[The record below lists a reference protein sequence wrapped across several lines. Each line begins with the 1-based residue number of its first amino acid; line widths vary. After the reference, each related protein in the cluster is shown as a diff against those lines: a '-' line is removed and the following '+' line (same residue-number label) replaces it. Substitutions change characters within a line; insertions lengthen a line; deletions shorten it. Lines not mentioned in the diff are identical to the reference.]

1 MTVRTIKISVLILLL
16 FFASACSIN
25 KLQHTKAKP
34 LESQRSGKITVDRKA
49 TGLSGGKVGW
59 GRLSLFAIPVV
70 PISIRGDESLHIMGS
85 VRTALETAGYNV
97 DKTSAYSVLNAAHL
111 RVHVTK
117 LRFSNYTPFFPVPIP
132 LVPTWGI
139 AKVELRLED
148 RDGAAIWQQEVIGRS
163 SNLKFWD
170 GYNAAARGV
179 MNNLVKNM
187 AKAFASDE
195 FYRASLRIKKYSD
208 LKNEA
213 AEEQPDQPPATQE
226 PTVP

>member
-1 MTVRTIKISVLILLL
+1 MTARTIKISVLMLLVL
-16 FFASACSIN
+16 FASACSIN
-25 KLQHTKAKP
+25 KLQHSKAKP
-34 LESQRSGKITVDRKA
+34 LENQRSGKITVDRKA
-49 TGLSGGKVGW
+49 TGLSGDKVGW
-59 GRLSLFAIPVV
+59 GRFSLLAIPVV
-70 PISIRGDESLHIMGS
+70 PVGIHGDESLHIMGS
-85 VRTALETAGYNV
+85 VRAALEAAGYNV

-117 LRFSNYTPFFPVPIP
+117 LRFSNYTPFLPIPIP

-208 LKNEA
+208 LKSETV
-213 AEEQPDQPPATQE
+213 EEKLDQPQKTEEPA
-226 PTVP
+226 VP